1 MTEGS
6 TQRPPFDRL
15 AFESVAPKHQTQ
27 DDENMPCFLNKLGIN
42 NTIIACAVAMKDYYY
57 KNNGVN
63 VPYEI
68 PLISNSIN
76 FLQCQGDLSNPDKIR
91 EYARFFR
98 ETVKTYAV
106 RYFDKNGKEFINA
119 SVGEIDDELYSETC
133 DHNKVILFVT
143 AFYTKSCLTSEKN
156 SNPINHIEDDNHTIK
171 YLTEKII
178 RNAMQCMINKEMTN
192 DSVEDVLKKYIA
204 RADIH
209 TRGGTVGKG
218 NNFEGLVGE
227 LDKDSALSGFCN
239 DFDHQFGLGEGI
251 KLGNTSLTSCRPI
264 LIDLMLG
271 ICNISLYAAYIK
283 AMGSKLHIYLASRR
297 TGVVFQQ
304 RNDDDAH
311 SFGLLQLDVANVALG
326 LHPNSVQVNLTNR
339 PLEDMVQLDNGI
351 TAVFQPLDRVPI
363 KIITN
368 GEERDTL
375 FSAEDKS
382 DFFQRLHCLR
392 KGRNEEF
399 NYDKTDIISFK
410 LLEQAKVELDE
421 MKKEKG
427 KAKEEVKII
436 ATTKAQVEHD
446 AKSKASNEGRKR
458 RKEATDQ
465 RRAVQNE
472 VATNGLEAL
481 QAKITN
487 TDEKEPSLNVKPA
500 AKR

>member
-1 MTEGS
+1 MTKGS

-68 PLISNSIN
+68 PLISHSIN

-91 EYARFFR
+91 EYARFFQ
-98 ETVKTYAV
+98 ETVETYAV

-119 SVGEIDDELYSETC
+119 SVGEIDDELYSKTC

-156 SNPINHIEDDNHTIK
+156 SNPINHIDDDNHTIK
-171 YLTEKII
+171 YLTDKII
-178 RNAMQCMINKEMTN
+178 RNAMQCMINEEMTN

-218 NNFEGLVGE
+218 NNFEDLVGE

-239 DFDHQFGLGEGI
+239 DFDHQFGLGESI
-251 KLGNTSLTSCRPI
+251 KIGNKSLTSCRPI

-297 TGVVFQQ
+297 SGVVFQQ

-351 TAVFQPLDRVPI
+351 TAVFQPLHRVPI

-368 GEERDTL
+368 GEEIDTL
-375 FSAEDKS
+375 FSAGDKS

-392 KGRNEEF
+392 KDRNVEF
-399 NYDKTDIISFK
+399 DYDKTDIRYQ
-410 LLEQAKVELDE
+410 LLEQARVELDK
-421 MKKEKG
+421 MKKEKE
-427 KAKEEVKII
+427 KAKEKVKII

-446 AKSKASNEGRKR
+446 AKSKASREGRKR

-465 RRAVQNE
+465 RRAVQKE
-472 VATNGLEAL
+472 ESTIGLEAL
-481 QAKITN
+481 QAMIAN
-487 TDEKEPSLNVKPA
+487 TDEKETSLNVKPA